1 MAEEKELP
9 KKAVLKNRTEEN
21 QVFFWDGVPYIW
33 RPGESMQVDIDI
45 AGRFV
50 GMPEVGLVLEDD
62 SDLGRLHEKERVADL
77 LPQDKRGLPHP
88 LEVVEIIDPKAI
100 MAEKKEFV
108 SVPSVEK
115 DEGETPFASLEV
127 NKDMVGDVP
136 KIPDMDMTADALRMK
151 KARDAKAAKAAA
163 KAKEPVK

>member
-9 KKAVLKNRTEEN
+9 KKAVLRNRTEEN

-88 LEVVEIIDPKAI
+88 LEVVEIIDPKAV

-108 SVPSVEK
+108 SVPVVE
-115 DEGETPFASLEV
+115 DEGETPFASLE
-127 NKDMVGDVP
+127 KEETP
-136 KIPDMDMTADALRMK
+136 DMTADALRMK

>member
-33 RPGESMQVDIDI
+33 RPGESMQIDIDI

-62 SDLGRLHEKERVADL
+62 SDLGLLHEKERVADL

-88 LEVVEIIDPKAI
+88 LEVVEIIDPKAV

-108 SVPSVEK
+108 SVPSIEK
-115 DEGETPFASLEV
+115 DEGETPFASLE
-127 NKDMVGDVP
+127 KGEKP
-136 KIPDMDMTADALRMK
+136 EPDMTADALRMK

-163 KAKEPVK
+163 KVKEPAK

>member
-9 KKAVLKNRTEEN
+9 KKAVLRNRTEEN

-50 GMPEVGLVLEDD
+50 GMPEVGLILEDD

-77 LPQDKRGLPHP
+77 LPQDKRGLSHP
-88 LEVVEIIDPKAI
+88 LEVVEIIDPKVV

-108 SVPSVEK
+108 SVPVVEE
-115 DEGETPFASLEV
+115 EGETPFASLE
-127 NKDMVGDVP
+127 KEEKP
-136 KIPDMDMTADALRMK
+136 DMTADALRMK